1 MLYFGVNI
9 LHDDDPVDQK
19 YIQQGIDWYDDN
31 YGEYDA
37 NSGNIDWDFYE

>member
-9 LHDDDPVDQK
+9 L
-19 YIQQGIDWYDDN
+19 YDENYGSTSLSYNFN